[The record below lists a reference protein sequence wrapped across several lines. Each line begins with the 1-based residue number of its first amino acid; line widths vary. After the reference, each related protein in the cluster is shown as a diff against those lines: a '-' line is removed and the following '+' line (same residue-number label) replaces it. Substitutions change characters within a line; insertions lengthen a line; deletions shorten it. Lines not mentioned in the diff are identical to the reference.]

1 MKLSRTHRNSNSP
14 AFKPLFLSVYCP
26 LGPTLHRCSDGSLV
40 NPSTI
45 FKAMNL
51 AIWRLCWTKV
61 LIVTTTLKEIFSGQ
75 PFWTFLPIFRQLFS
89 VFLLPSLNIVYIW
102 SQHFLCSV
110 VVSPPPRPFIC
121 VRSLA
126 QGSGPTSHLGPGS
139 VWCTGDMPYPRLT
152 LSLLPRTCCL
162 SRNHSFSQ

>member
-1 MKLSRTHRNSNSP
+1 MKLSMTHRNSNSP

-26 LGPTLHRCSDGSLV
+26 LGPTLHRCSDRSLV
-40 NPSTI
+40 NPSTIFFFFFFWTSPEMELGPACSPHLLPLRPSPLRTRPAARCGPI

-61 LIVTTTLKEIFSGQ
+61 LIVKTTLKEIFSRQ
-75 PFWTFLPIFRQLFS
+75 TFWTFLPIFRQLFS

-110 VVSPPPRPFIC
+110 VISP
-121 VRSLA
+121 SLI
-126 QGSGPTSHLGPGS
+126 HS
-139 VWCTGDMPYPRLT
+139 VT
-152 LSLLPRTCCL
+152 
-162 SRNHSFSQ
+162 